1 MKLKNFLAMCAGSAL
16 ILTMFVIAINL
27 LETGCSTDATS
38 TAIKADAVTIAAVN
52 AAMGAWSG
60 YVAQGKATPQQITT
74 VSNAYAVYYNAQ
86 IFASNAA
93 IMYVNSPTTNAAG
106 VEALAIGAALAS
118 ETNIVAIINT
128 LTK

>member
-1 MKLKNFLAMCAGSAL
+1 MKVKNYIALCAL
-16 ILTMFVIAINL
+16 ILTVCGLAAVS

-74 VSNAYAVYYNAQ
+74 VSNAYNVYYNAQ

-93 IMYVNSPTTNAAG
+93 MLYINSPTTNAAG
-106 VEALAIGAALAS
+106 VEALAIAAALAS
-118 ETNIVAIINT
+118 ETNIVSVINT